1 MPTCAADFLGGDRQ
15 ERFFLIPVELCHPQE
30 QELGQQKK
38 ADEKNPTD
46 AAFRTTMHG
55 NLILPES
62 FAFNEPY
69 LS

>member
-1 MPTCAADFLGGDRQ
+1 MRSADGLGAYREGQ
-15 ERFFLIPVELCHPQE
+15 RFFVPVELCHPQE

-38 ADEKNPTD
+38 ADEKNSTG
-46 AAFRTTMHG
+46 AGFRTTQHS

-62 FAFNEPY
+62 HAFKEPN